1 MLYSQEHDSKED
13 MAEAPTVTKPTLPSL
28 PTEILQDIAEL
39 VSDAC
44 GRAGLARASRRL
56 CEVANPTLWRHGVQ
70 DNLSKMLV
78 QASTTG
84 NLHILKKS
92 VIYGAY
98 IDVVHPV
105 PIPEEAKKC
114 YPVPF
119 LREEEKDFLFWATPL
134 HLAVYHGHYDA
145 AKWLVSHG
153 ADIEAPG
160 HLFCKCKGYRDYLD
174 GDSNISISSCW
185 TPLHYSICREEN
197 SIIRLL
203 LSAGAS
209 VQTMV
214 SSDKIRIS
222 DNFDK
227 RLQGFGLQVLRSK
240 CTSLS
245 SNVTAL
251 HTASEK
257 GMKWLVTHLVR
268 NMQVDVDVTDNS
280 SMTPLFYA
288 LLSTDPSMIDNLVWL
303 GADLRW
309 KGLDGRTPLKLAFHC
324 NLWQSAARLQDL
336 GAKLDTDTRRPWSDL
351 VCYIKPSKF
360 GSIHL
365 PGLPE
370 ERVHL
375 LCHEKEDIKHE
386 AITRLAHRLRDDCLL
401 MKKAGCEAGI
411 NRTSEDLGASAALP
425 EINYLAEAF
434 MAIIEE
440 NWCGTKILES
450 FLAMGVELD
459 KDDLAWHADGGMT
472 LGFRA
477 LKAVTGRNY
486 SPYKIRFLLQ
496 NGADP
501 TDKWRHNAHAETP
514 LRNILYAIHD
524 CILSGVEHACET
536 RSFQTIIEVAN
547 EFGRYGAWD
556 SPSAKE
562 RAKLFGIL
570 ENIEEASGLSSRQ
583 LRLRK
588 QLRDN
593 LIVPYHS
600 KELQQTSTWSPRST

>member
-1 MLYSQEHDSKED
+1 
-13 MAEAPTVTKPTLPSL
+13 MAEAPTVAKPTLPSL
-28 PTEILQDIAEL
+28 PTEVLLDIAEL

-56 CEVANPTLWRHGVQ
+56 CEVVNPILWRHGVQ

-84 NLHILKKS
+84 NLDILKKS
-92 VIYGAY
+92 VIYGAD

-105 PIPEEAKKC
+105 SIPEEAKKC
-114 YPVPF
+114 YPVPI
-119 LREEEKDFLFWATPL
+119 LREQEKDYLFWAAPL

-160 HLFCKCKGYRDYLD
+160 HLFCECKGYSDYLGD
-174 GDSNISISSCW
+174 GSNIAISSCW

-214 SSDKIRIS
+214 SPDKIRI
-222 DNFDK
+222 DDRFDK
-227 RLQGFGLQVLRSK
+227 ILQGLSPEVLRSR

-268 NMQVDVDVTDNS
+268 NMQVDVEVTDNS

-309 KGLDGRTPLKLAFHC
+309 KALDGRTPLKLAFDC

-336 GAKLDTDTRRPWSDL
+336 GAKLDTDTRRPWTDL
-351 VCYIKPSKF
+351 VHYIRYSTF
-360 GSIHL
+360 GRRTL
-365 PGLPE
+365 PGLPD
-370 ERVHL
+370 ERVNL
-375 LCHEKEDIKHE
+375 LCYEKEDRKHK
-386 AITRLAHRLRDDCLL
+386 AITRLAHSLRDDCLL
-401 MKKAGCEAGI
+401 MKKSGCEADI
-411 NRTSEDLGASAALP
+411 NRTSEDLGASAELP
-425 EINYLAEAF
+425 EINCLAVAF

-440 NWCGTKILES
+440 SWCGTKILES
-450 FLAMGVELD
+450 FLGMGVELD
-459 KDDLAWHADGGMT
+459 KDEIARRADGGMN
-472 LGFRA
+472 LGFIA
-477 LKAVTGRNY
+477 LKAVTGRSY

-501 TDKWRHNAHAETP
+501 TNRWRHNERAETP

-524 CILSGVEHACET
+524 WVLSGVEHACET
-536 RSFQTIIEVAN
+536 RSFQTMIEVAN
-547 EFGRYGAWD
+547 DIGRYGAWD
-556 SPSAKE
+556 SPYAKG
-562 RAKLFGIL
+562 RAELFGIL
-570 ENIEEASGLSSRQ
+570 ENIEETSGLSPRQ
-583 LRLRK
+583 LRLRN
-588 QLRDN
+588 QLRNN
-593 LIVPYHS
+593 LIVPYHLR
-600 KELQQTSTWSPRST
+600 EPQQDST